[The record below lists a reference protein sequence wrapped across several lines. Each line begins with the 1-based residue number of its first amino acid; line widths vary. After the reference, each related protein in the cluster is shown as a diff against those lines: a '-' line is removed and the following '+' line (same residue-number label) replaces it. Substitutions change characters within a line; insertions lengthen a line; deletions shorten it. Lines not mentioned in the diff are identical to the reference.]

1 MKKYLVIGKPI
12 KHSQSPLLHNFWLKK
27 NNINAIYDKEEYEPS
42 KLGNLISKIRE
53 EKINGINVT
62 VPFKEKIIPF
72 LDKLSPE
79 AEITQSVNTIH
90 FNKRSVVGYNTD
102 IYGFETAIKD
112 IKYDIENKKILIL
125 GAGGVVPSIIFALN
139 KMKALKI
146 MISNRTKNKAERLKE
161 LSNNLNVVDWGEIP
175 DFDMIIN
182 ATSLGLNEEDKIM
195 IDFSKID
202 KDKLFFDI
210 IYNPGET
217 NFLTEAKNNGNTIEN
232 GKKMFIYQALAS
244 FKIWHGIQPE
254 INDDIIKLLNQ

>member
-27 NNINAIYDKEEYEPS
+27 NNINAIYEKEEYES
-42 KLGNLISKIRE
+42 SELESLISKIRE

-62 VPFKEKIIPF
+62 IPFKEKIIPF

-90 FNKRSVVGYNTD
+90 FNKQSVVGYNTD

-139 KMKALKI
+139 KMKALEI
-146 MISNRTKNKAERLKE
+146 MISNRTKNKAERLKK
-161 LSNNLNVVDWGEIP
+161 LSSNLKVIDWGEIP
-175 DFDMIIN
+175 EFDMIVN
-182 ATSLGLNEEDKIM
+182 ATSLGLNKEDKI
-195 IDFSKID
+195 ILDFSKIE

-217 NFLTEAKNNGNTIEN
+217 NFLTEAKNNGNIVEN

-254 INDDIIKLLNQ
+254 INDDIINLLDQ

>member
-27 NNINAIYDKEEYEPS
+27 NNINAIYDKEEYES
-42 KLGNLISKIRE
+42 SELESLISKIRE

-90 FNKRSVVGYNTD
+90 FNKQSVVGYNTD

-146 MISNRTKNKAERLKE
+146 MISNRTKNKAERLKR
-161 LSNNLNVVDWGEIP
+161 LSSNLKVIDWGEIP

-182 ATSLGLNEEDKIM
+182 ATSLGLNKEDKII
-195 IDFSKID
+195 IDFSKIE

-217 NFLTEAKNNGNTIEN
+217 NFLTEAKNNGNIVEN

-254 INDDIIKLLNQ
+254 INDDIINLLDQ

>member
-27 NNINAIYDKEEYEPS
+27 NNINAIYEKEEYES
-42 KLGNLISKIRE
+42 SELESLISKIRE

-72 LDKLSPE
+72 FDKLSPE

-90 FNKRSVVGYNTD
+90 FNKQSVVGYNTD

-139 KMKALKI
+139 KMKALEI
-146 MISNRTKNKAERLKE
+146 MISNRTKNKAERLKK
-161 LSNNLNVVDWGEIP
+161 LSSNLKVIDWGEIP

-182 ATSLGLNEEDKIM
+182 ATSLGLNKEDKII
-195 IDFSKID
+195 IDFSKIE

-217 NFLTEAKNNGNTIEN
+217 NFLTEAKNNGNIVEN

-244 FKIWHGIQPE
+244 FKIWHGVQPE
-254 INDDIIKLLNQ
+254 INDDIINLLDQ

>member
-27 NNINAIYDKEEYEPS
+27 NNINAIYEKEEYES
-42 KLGNLISKIRE
+42 SELESLISKIRE

-90 FNKRSVVGYNTD
+90 FNKQSVVGYNTD

-139 KMKALKI
+139 KMKALEI
-146 MISNRTKNKAERLKE
+146 MISNRTKNKAERLKK
-161 LSNNLNVVDWGEIP
+161 LSSNLKVIDWGEIP
-175 DFDMIIN
+175 DCDMIIN
-182 ATSLGLNEEDKIM
+182 ATSLGLNKEDKII
-195 IDFSKID
+195 IDFSKIE
-202 KDKLFFDI
+202 KDTLFFDI

-217 NFLTEAKNNGNTIEN
+217 NFLTEAKNNGNIVEN

-244 FKIWHGIQPE
+244 FKIWHGVQPE
-254 INDDIIKLLNQ
+254 INDDIINLLD

>member
-42 KLGNLISKIRE
+42 ELETLISKIRE

-90 FNKRSVVGYNTD
+90 FNRQSVVGYNTD

-146 MISNRTKNKAERLKE
+146 MISNRTKNKAERLKK
-161 LSNNLNVVDWGEIP
+161 LSSNLKVIDWGEIP

-182 ATSLGLNEEDKIM
+182 ATSLGLNKEDKII
-195 IDFSKID
+195 IDFSKIK

-210 IYNPGET
+210 IYNPSET
-217 NFLTEAKNNGNTIEN
+217 NFLTEAKNNGNIVEN

-244 FKIWHGIQPE
+244 FKIWHGVQPE
-254 INDDIIKLLNQ
+254 INDDIIKLLD